1 MRWSVS
7 DVRRRQR
14 WQAQGLQPL
23 FAALV
28 QPELEAAAADMF
40 ACVRLLQSQVH
51 HIVPVS
57 QIRNLQP
64 ASKNDFNKKQVY
76 RLMLPAICPATGAA
90 EPEIGTV
97 TKGGHCRKAQ
107 ILALGDSRQE
117 LEKILK
123 LKKCKMPKVIDSFI
137 ELSESEDGD
146 STEDDPHQFNNI
158 QLKHCDQSKTN
169 KVRGTSLPRT
179 IGVVGKIGLEM
190 FRRKK
195 EEQDISGFE
204 DSSGDEEQTL
214 KIFDELKHKYSQA
227 KANNKK
233 LIQELKKV
241 TTKLRFVEEKQKDY
255 EHMASELQ
263 RLRDL
268 NMDLQNALL
277 LKLFRLPEQY
287 HGSNPEEELID
298 NTSAH
303 QLISSPPVPS
313 ILQDHLNM
321 QQRIYPCRKSPHPLL
336 PAPSTS
342 DHLESQ
348 TENGNNMVPCPWS
361 ATQAI
366 AMAQPSVYSVQEGKV
381 HIGANIWI
389 DEDKWETVKR
399 QPSDSRFTKCLAVA
413 VWGVDTLKDRSVTG
427 IACNSTK
434 SSPKPPLSP
443 YKVQIIK
450 EQLLNRIRQDAKD
463 DNEIHKRLNKV
474 NRYIGEKI
482 MDINKQWRKA
492 KAEISKFRNSFLGNE
507 DQKHANSETVN

>member
-1 MRWSVS
+1 
-7 DVRRRQR
+7 
-14 WQAQGLQPL
+14 
-23 FAALV
+23 
-28 QPELEAAAADMF
+28 MF
-40 ACVRLLQSQVH
+40 ACVRFLQDQVH
-51 HIVPVS
+51 HIIPVS
-57 QIRNLQP
+57 HIKNFHP
-64 ASKNDFNKKQVY
+64 TSKCDFNKKQVY
-76 RLMLPAICPATGAA
+76 RLSLPGVGPGPAPAGEA
-90 EPEIGTV
+90 ETGTV

-117 LEKILK
+117 LEKFLK
-123 LKKCKMPKVIDSFI
+123 LKKCKVPKIIESFI
-137 ELSESEDGD
+137 EVSESEDSD
-146 STEDDPHQFNNI
+146 STEDETHQFNNI
-158 QLKHCDQSKTN
+158 Q
-169 KVRGTSLPRT
+169 
-179 IGVVGKIGLEM
+179 
-190 FRRKK
+190 
-195 EEQDISGFE
+195 EQDVSCFE
-204 DSSGDEEQTL
+204 DSSDDDDDQTL
-214 KIFDELKHKYSQA
+214 KIFDELKHKYSRA
-227 KANNKK
+227 KANNKR

-241 TTKLRFVEEKQKDY
+241 TAKLRFAEEKQKEY
-255 EHMASELQ
+255 EHLASELQ

-303 QLISSPPVPS
+303 QLISSPPVTS

-321 QQRIYPCRKSPHPLL
+321 QQRVYPSKKSPHSLL
-336 PAPSTS
+336 PTPSTS

-348 TENGNNMVPCPWS
+348 IENGNNMVPCPWAS
-361 ATQAI
+361 TQAI
-366 AMAQPSVYSVQEGKV
+366 AMTQPNIYSVQDGKV

-389 DEDKWETVKR
+389 EEDKWETVKR

-492 KAEISKFRNSFLGNE
+492 KAEISKFRNCECEIGLKCE
-507 DQKHANSETVN
+507 THAHCERSDVPIKEEIETFIYE

>member
-1 MRWSVS
+1 M
-7 DVRRRQR
+7 
-14 WQAQGLQPL
+14 L
-23 FAALV
+23 
-28 QPELEAAAADMF
+28 
-40 ACVRLLQSQVH
+40 ACVRFLQSQVH

-57 QIRNLQP
+57 QIRNFQP
-64 ASKNDFNKKQVY
+64 TSKSDFNKKQVY
-76 RLMLPAICPATGAA
+76 RLTLPATCPGTGAG
-90 EPEIGTV
+90 EPEIGAV
-97 TKGGHCRKAQ
+97 AKGSHCRKAQ

-117 LEKILK
+117 LEKFLK

-137 ELSESEDGD
+137 ELSESEDGG
-146 STEDDPHQFNNI
+146 SAEDEPHQFNNI
-158 QLKHCDQSKTN
+158 Q
-169 KVRGTSLPRT
+169 
-179 IGVVGKIGLEM
+179 
-190 FRRKK
+190 
-195 EEQDISGFE
+195 EQDISCFE
-204 DSSGDEEQTL
+204 DSSDDDDDQTL
-214 KIFDELKHKYSQA
+214 KIFDELKHKYSRA

-233 LIQELKKV
+233 LILELKRV

-287 HGSNPEEELID
+287 HGSNPEEELIE

-303 QLISSPPVPS
+303 QLISSPPVTS

-321 QQRIYPCRKSPHPLL
+321 QQRIYPCKKSPHPLL

-348 TENGNNMVPCPWS
+348 SENGNSMVSCPWA

-366 AMAQPSVYSVQEGKV
+366 AMAQPSVYSVQDGKV

-492 KAEISKFRNSFLGNE
+492 KAEISKFRNCECEIGLKC
-507 DQKHANSETVN
+507 DIHAHCERSEVPIKEEIETFIYE

>member
-1 MRWSVS
+1 
-7 DVRRRQR
+7 
-14 WQAQGLQPL
+14 
-23 FAALV
+23 
-28 QPELEAAAADMF
+28 MF
-40 ACVRLLQSQVH
+40 ACVRFLQTQVH

-57 QIRNLQP
+57 QIRNFQP
-64 ASKNDFNKKQVY
+64 ASKSDFNKKQVY
-76 RLMLPAICPATGAA
+76 RLMLPPMCPGSGSGPGELEIGAA
-90 EPEIGTV
+90 A
-97 TKGGHCRKAQ
+97 KGSHSRKAQ
-107 ILALGDSRQE
+107 ILALGDSSQE

-123 LKKCKMPKVIDSFI
+123 LTKCKMPKVIDSFI
-137 ELSESEDGD
+137 ELSESEEGE
-146 STEDDPHQFNNI
+146 SVEDEPHQSNNI
-158 QLKHCDQSKTN
+158 QEQASQS
-169 KVRGTSLPRT
+169 
-179 IGVVGKIGLEM
+179 
-190 FRRKK
+190 
-195 EEQDISGFE
+195 ISCFE
-204 DSSGDEEQTL
+204 DSSDDDDDDDQTL
-214 KIFDELKHKYSQA
+214 KIFDELKHKYSRA
-227 KANNKK
+227 KAHNKT
-233 LIQELKKV
+233 LTQELKKV
-241 TTKLRFVEEKQKDY
+241 TTKLRYVEEKQKNY

-298 NTSAH
+298 NPSAH
-303 QLISSPPVPS
+303 QLISSPPVSS

-321 QQRIYPCRKSPHPLL
+321 QQIIYPCKKSPHPLL
-336 PAPSTS
+336 PAPTTS
-342 DHLESQ
+342 EHLDNQ
-348 TENGNNMVPCPWS
+348 TENGNNMVSCPWA

-366 AMAQPSVYSVQEGKV
+366 ALAQPSVYSVQDGKV

-492 KAEISKFRNSFLGNE
+492 KAEISKLRNCECEMGLKC
-507 DQKHANSETVN
+507 DIHAHCERPEVPIKEEIETFIYE

>member
-1 MRWSVS
+1 M
-7 DVRRRQR
+7 
-14 WQAQGLQPL
+14 GLG
-23 FAALV
+23 
-28 QPELEAAAADMF
+28 
-40 ACVRLLQSQVH
+40 
-51 HIVPVS
+51 
-57 QIRNLQP
+57 P
-64 ASKNDFNKKQVY
+64 APGSG
-76 RLMLPAICPATGAA
+76 PGPG
-90 EPEIGTV
+90 EPEIGAV
-97 TKGGHCRKAQ
+97 TRGGHCRKAQ

-117 LEKILK
+117 LEKFLK
-123 LKKCKMPKVIDSFI
+123 LKKCKVPKTIESFI
-137 ELSESEDGD
+137 EVSESEDGD
-146 STEDDPHQFNNI
+146 STEEEPHQFNNI
-158 QLKHCDQSKTN
+158 Q
-169 KVRGTSLPRT
+169 
-179 IGVVGKIGLEM
+179 
-190 FRRKK
+190 
-195 EEQDISGFE
+195 EQDVSCFE
-204 DSSGDEEQTL
+204 DSSDDDGQTL
-214 KIFDELKHKYSQA
+214 KMFDELKHKYSQA
-227 KANNKK
+227 KANNKR
-233 LIQELKKV
+233 LIQELKSV
-241 TTKLRFVEEKQKDY
+241 STKLRFAEEKQKEY
-255 EHMASELQ
+255 EHLASELQ

-298 NTSAH
+298 NTSTH
-303 QLISSPPVPS
+303 QLIS
-313 ILQDHLNM
+313 
-321 QQRIYPCRKSPHPLL
+321 
-336 PAPSTS
+336 STS

-348 TENGNNMVPCPWS
+348 IENGNNMMPCPW
-361 ATQAI
+361 
-366 AMAQPSVYSVQEGKV
+366 AMAQPNVYSVQDGKV

-492 KAEISKFRNSFLGNE
+492 KAEISKFRNCECEIGLKCE
-507 DQKHANSETVN
+507 THAHCERSEIPIKEEIETFIYE

>member
-1 MRWSVS
+1 
-7 DVRRRQR
+7 
-14 WQAQGLQPL
+14 
-23 FAALV
+23 
-28 QPELEAAAADMF
+28 MF
-40 ACVRLLQSQVH
+40 ACVRFLQDQVH
-51 HIVPVS
+51 HIIPVS
-57 QIRNLQP
+57 HIKNFNP
-64 ASKNDFNKKQVY
+64 TSKCDFNKKQVY
-76 RLMLPAICPATGAA
+76 RLALPGAGPAPGSGPGAG
-90 EPEIGTV
+90 ETETSTII
-97 TKGGHCRKAQ
+97 KGGHCRKAQ

-117 LEKILK
+117 LEKFLK
-123 LKKCKMPKVIDSFI
+123 LKKCKVPKIIESFV
-137 ELSESEDGD
+137 EVSESEDGD
-146 STEDDPHQFNNI
+146 STEDEVHQLSNI
-158 QLKHCDQSKTN
+158 Q
-169 KVRGTSLPRT
+169 
-179 IGVVGKIGLEM
+179 
-190 FRRKK
+190 
-195 EEQDISGFE
+195 EQGASCFE
-204 DSSGDEEQTL
+204 DSSDDDDQTL
-214 KIFDELKHKYSQA
+214 KIFDELKHKYSRA
-227 KANNKK
+227 KANNKR

-241 TTKLRFVEEKQKDY
+241 TTKLRFAEEKQKEY
-255 EHMASELQ
+255 EHLASELQ

-287 HGSNPEEELID
+287 HGSNPEEELVD
-298 NTSAH
+298 NTSTH
-303 QLISSPPVPS
+303 QMISSTPVTS

-321 QQRIYPCRKSPHPLL
+321 QQRVYPSKKSPHALL
-336 PAPSTS
+336 PTPSTS

-348 TENGNNMVPCPWS
+348 IENGNNMVPCPWAS
-361 ATQAI
+361 TQAI
-366 AMAQPSVYSVQEGKV
+366 ALTQPNVYSVQDGKV

-492 KAEISKFRNSFLGNE
+492 KADISKFRNCECEIGLKCE
-507 DQKHANSETVN
+507 IHAHCERSEVPIKEEIETFIYE

>member
-1 MRWSVS
+1 
-7 DVRRRQR
+7 
-14 WQAQGLQPL
+14 
-23 FAALV
+23 
-28 QPELEAAAADMF
+28 MF
-40 ACVRLLQSQVH
+40 ACVRFLQDQVH

-57 QIRNLQP
+57 HIKNFHP
-64 ASKNDFNKKQVY
+64 TSKCDFNKKQVY
-76 RLMLPAICPATGAA
+76 RLMLPAMGLGPAVGPAPGSGPGPG
-90 EPEIGTV
+90 EPEIGAV

-107 ILALGDSRQE
+107 ILALGDSREE
-117 LEKILK
+117 LEKFLK
-123 LKKCKMPKVIDSFI
+123 LKKCKVPKTIESFI
-137 ELSESEDGD
+137 EVSESEDGD
-146 STEDDPHQFNNI
+146 STEEEPHQFNNI
-158 QLKHCDQSKTN
+158 Q
-169 KVRGTSLPRT
+169 
-179 IGVVGKIGLEM
+179 
-190 FRRKK
+190 
-195 EEQDISGFE
+195 EQDVSCFE
-204 DSSGDEEQTL
+204 DSSDDDDQTL
-214 KIFDELKHKYSQA
+214 KMFDELKHKYSQA
-227 KANNKK
+227 KANNKR
-233 LIQELKKV
+233 LIQELKRV
-241 TTKLRFVEEKQKDY
+241 STKLRFAEEKQKEY
-255 EHMASELQ
+255 EHLASELQ

-298 NTSAH
+298 NTPTH
-303 QLISSPPVPS
+303 QLISSTPVTS

-321 QQRIYPCRKSPHPLL
+321 QQRVYPGKKSPLALL
-336 PAPSTS
+336 PTPSTS

-348 TENGNNMVPCPWS
+348 IENGNNMIPCPW
-361 ATQAI
+361 
-366 AMAQPSVYSVQEGKV
+366 AMAQPNVYSVQDGKV

-492 KAEISKFRNSFLGNE
+492 KAEISKFRNSLSTIHSLDVAITVRASIYRQSLVALEE
-507 DQKHANSETVN
+507 DGGEHFCTAAARPVKVLPHCR

>member
-1 MRWSVS
+1 MS
-7 DVRRRQR
+7 
-14 WQAQGLQPL
+14 
-23 FAALV
+23 F
-28 QPELEAAAADMF
+28 
-40 ACVRLLQSQVH
+40 
-51 HIVPVS
+51 
-57 QIRNLQP
+57 
-64 ASKNDFNKKQVY
+64 
-76 RLMLPAICPATGAA
+76 LP
-90 EPEIGTV
+90 
-97 TKGGHCRKAQ
+97 
-107 ILALGDSRQE
+107 DSRQE
-117 LEKILK
+117 LEKFLK
-123 LKKCKMPKVIDSFI
+123 LKKCKVPKIIESFI
-137 ELSESEDGD
+137 EVSESEDGD
-146 STEDDPHQFNNI
+146 STEDEPHQINNI
-158 QLKHCDQSKTN
+158 Q
-169 KVRGTSLPRT
+169 
-179 IGVVGKIGLEM
+179 
-190 FRRKK
+190 
-195 EEQDISGFE
+195 EQDVSCFE
-204 DSSGDEEQTL
+204 DSSDDDDQTL
-214 KIFDELKHKYSQA
+214 KIFDELKNKYSRA
-227 KANNKK
+227 KANNKR

-241 TTKLRFVEEKQKDY
+241 TTKLRFAEEKQKEY

-298 NTSAH
+298 NTPAH
-303 QLISSPPVPS
+303 QLISSTPVTS

-321 QQRIYPCRKSPHPLL
+321 QQRVYPCKKSPHALL
-336 PAPSTS
+336 PTPSTS

-348 TENGNNMVPCPWS
+348 IENGNNMVPCPWAS
-361 ATQAI
+361 TQAV
-366 AMAQPSVYSVQEGKV
+366 AMAQPNVYSVQDGKV

-492 KAEISKFRNSFLGNE
+492 KAEISKFRNCECEIGLKCDTHVHCE
-507 DQKHANSETVN
+507 RSEIPIKEEIETFIYE

>member
-1 MRWSVS
+1 
-7 DVRRRQR
+7 
-14 WQAQGLQPL
+14 
-23 FAALV
+23 
-28 QPELEAAAADMF
+28 MF
-40 ACVRLLQSQVH
+40 ACVRFLQDQVH

-57 QIRNLQP
+57 HIKNFHP
-64 ASKNDFNKKQVY
+64 TSKCDFNKKQVY
-76 RLMLPAICPATGAA
+76 RLMLPAMGLGPAVGPAPGSGPGPG
-90 EPEIGTV
+90 EPEIGAV

-107 ILALGDSRQE
+107 ILALGDSREE
-117 LEKILK
+117 LEKFLK
-123 LKKCKMPKVIDSFI
+123 LKKCKVPKTIESFI
-137 ELSESEDGD
+137 EVSESEDGD
-146 STEDDPHQFNNI
+146 STEEEPHQFNNI
-158 QLKHCDQSKTN
+158 Q
-169 KVRGTSLPRT
+169 
-179 IGVVGKIGLEM
+179 
-190 FRRKK
+190 
-195 EEQDISGFE
+195 EQDVSCFE
-204 DSSGDEEQTL
+204 DSSDDDDQTL
-214 KIFDELKHKYSQA
+214 KMFDELKHKYSQA
-227 KANNKK
+227 KANNKR
-233 LIQELKKV
+233 LIQELKRV
-241 TTKLRFVEEKQKDY
+241 STKLRFAEEKQKEY
-255 EHMASELQ
+255 EHLASELQ

-298 NTSAH
+298 NTPTH
-303 QLISSPPVPS
+303 QLISSTPVTS

-321 QQRIYPCRKSPHPLL
+321 QQRVYPGKKSPLALL
-336 PAPSTS
+336 PTPSTS

-348 TENGNNMVPCPWS
+348 IENGNNMIPCPW
-361 ATQAI
+361 
-366 AMAQPSVYSVQEGKV
+366 AMAQPNVYSVQDGKV

-492 KAEISKFRNSFLGNE
+492 KAEISKFRNSLSTIHSLDVAITVRASIYRQSLVALEE
-507 DQKHANSETVN
+507 DGGEHFCTAAARPVKMLWTLPHL

>member
-158 QLKHCDQSKTN
+158 Q
-169 KVRGTSLPRT
+169 
-179 IGVVGKIGLEM
+179 
-190 FRRKK
+190 
-195 EEQDISGFE
+195 EQDISGFE

-492 KAEISKFRNSFLGNE
+492 KAEISKFRNCECEIGLKCDIHTHCE
-507 DQKHANSETVN
+507 RSEVPIKEEIETFIYE

>member
-1 MRWSVS
+1 
-7 DVRRRQR
+7 
-14 WQAQGLQPL
+14 
-23 FAALV
+23 
-28 QPELEAAAADMF
+28 MF
-40 ACVRLLQSQVH
+40 ACVRFLQGQVH

-57 QIRNLQP
+57 HIKNFHP
-64 ASKNDFNKKQVY
+64 TSKCDFNKKQVY
-76 RLMLPAICPATGAA
+76 RLLLPGVGLGPGSGPGPGEPETGA
-90 EPEIGTV
+90 V
-97 TKGGHCRKAQ
+97 TKGAHCRKAQ

-117 LEKILK
+117 LEKFLK
-123 LKKCKMPKVIDSFI
+123 LKRCKVPKIIESFI
-137 ELSESEDGD
+137 EVSESEDGD
-146 STEDDPHQFNNI
+146 STEDEAHQFNNI
-158 QLKHCDQSKTN
+158 QEHDVSC
-169 KVRGTSLPRT
+169 
-179 IGVVGKIGLEM
+179 
-190 FRRKK
+190 
-195 EEQDISGFE
+195 FE
-204 DSSGDEEQTL
+204 DSSDDDDQTL
-214 KIFDELKHKYSQA
+214 KIFDELKHKYSRA
-227 KANNKK
+227 KANNKR

-241 TTKLRFVEEKQKDY
+241 TTKLRFAEEKQKEY
-255 EHMASELQ
+255 EHLASELQ

-287 HGSNPEEELID
+287 HGSNPEEEVID

-303 QLISSPPVPS
+303 QLVSNTPVTS

-321 QQRIYPCRKSPHPLL
+321 QQRVYPCKKSPHALL
-336 PAPSTS
+336 PTPSTS

-348 TENGNNMVPCPWS
+348 IENGNNMVPCPWAS
-361 ATQAI
+361 TQAI
-366 AMAQPSVYSVQEGKV
+366 AMAQPNVYSVQDGKV
-381 HIGANIWI
+381 HIGANVWI

-492 KAEISKFRNSFLGNE
+492 KAEISKFRNCECEMGLKC
-507 DQKHANSETVN
+507 DMHAHCERSEVPIKEEIETFIYE

>member
-1 MRWSVS
+1 M
-7 DVRRRQR
+7 
-14 WQAQGLQPL
+14 L
-23 FAALV
+23 
-28 QPELEAAAADMF
+28 
-40 ACVRLLQSQVH
+40 ACVRFLQSQVH

-57 QIRNLQP
+57 QIRNFQP
-64 ASKNDFNKKQVY
+64 ASKSDFNKKQVY
-76 RLMLPAICPATGAA
+76 RLTLPATCPGTGAG
-90 EPEIGTV
+90 EPEIGAV
-97 TKGGHCRKAQ
+97 AKGGHCRKAQ

-117 LEKILK
+117 LEKFLK

-137 ELSESEDGD
+137 ELSESEDGG
-146 STEDDPHQFNNI
+146 SAEDEPHQFNNI
-158 QLKHCDQSKTN
+158 Q
-169 KVRGTSLPRT
+169 
-179 IGVVGKIGLEM
+179 
-190 FRRKK
+190 
-195 EEQDISGFE
+195 EQDISCFE
-204 DSSGDEEQTL
+204 DSSDDDDDQTL
-214 KIFDELKHKYSQA
+214 KIFDELKHKYSRA

-233 LIQELKKV
+233 LILELKRV

-287 HGSNPEEELID
+287 HGSNPEEELIE

-303 QLISSPPVPS
+303 QLISSPPVTS

-321 QQRIYPCRKSPHPLL
+321 QQRIYPCKKSPHPLL

-348 TENGNNMVPCPWS
+348 TENGNSMVSCPWA

-366 AMAQPSVYSVQEGKV
+366 AMAQPSVYSVQDGKV

-492 KAEISKFRNSFLGNE
+492 KAEISKFRNCECEIGLKC
-507 DQKHANSETVN
+507 DIHAHCERSEVPIKEEIETFIYE